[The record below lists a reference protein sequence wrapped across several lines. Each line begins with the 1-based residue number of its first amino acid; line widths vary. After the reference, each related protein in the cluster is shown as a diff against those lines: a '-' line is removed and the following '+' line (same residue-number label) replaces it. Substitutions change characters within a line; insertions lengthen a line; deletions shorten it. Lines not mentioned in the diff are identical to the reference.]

1 MRSKKTMLL
10 AGLAVLLVAA
20 MTLTAGGDK
29 AGKLAKLKA
38 DLNLTDQQVSQLD
51 AKMTQ
56 LEPLGARI
64 GALKEELKALQSASS
79 PDAKAISAK
88 ENQVTEAKKEYKE
101 KWAAALKSVL
111 TSEQM
116 AKYDEMQAKYHK
128 TTEAK
133 KY

>member
-1 MRSKKTMLL
+1 MKSKKTILL

-29 AGKLAKLKA
+29 AEKLAKLKA
-38 DLNLTDQQVSQLD
+38 DLNLTDQQVSQLEV
-51 AKMTQ
+51 KMTQ
-56 LEPLGARI
+56 LESVGARI
-64 GALKEELKALQSASS
+64 GVLKEELKALQSASS

-101 KWAAALKSVL
+101 KWAAAVKSVL

-128 TTEAK
+128 TAEAK